1 MACSKGGQ
9 RQAVARAN
17 KLMGGTAK
25 PSEIAGKASFDEIRY
40 AQCWEDADVLLQ
52 GLDVQPG
59 DHCLSIASAGDNSL
73 SLLARG
79 AGKVV
84 ALDLNATQLH
94 CVALRREAYRKL
106 QHGEL
111 LELIGSRHSERRVKL
126 YEHCRE
132 GLPKDAIEFW
142 DANRDLVKGGI
153 GGAGKF
159 ERYFKTFRERV
170 VPWVHSRARVTELF
184 KRRSHDNRKDF
195 YRDHWNTWQWRLLF
209 KVFFSRF
216 FMGRLGRDPRFFD
229 YVKGS
234 VAERIF
240 SRTEH
245 ALTELSPAVNPYLH
259 WILHGCHNEA
269 LPFALREENFESIR
283 TNLDNLELRQASVEE
298 VVEEPSTG
306 FDCFNLSDIFE
317 YMSGPAY
324 HALLAKLV
332 TRARPGARLAY
343 WNMLVP
349 RERPESMA
357 GQLKSRPELA
367 ERLHREDKAF
377 FYSRFV
383 LEEVVA

>member
-1 MACSKGGQ
+1 
-9 RQAVARAN
+9 
-17 KLMGGTAK
+17 MGGAAK
-25 PSEIAGKASFDEIRY
+25 PSEISGKASFDEIRY

-59 DHCLSIASAGDNSL
+59 DYCLSIASAGDNSL

-79 AGKVV
+79 ADKVV

-111 LELIGSRHSERRVKL
+111 LELIGSRHSKRRMKL
-126 YEHCRE
+126 YEHCRTE
-132 GLPKDAIEFW
+132 LPKDAIEFW
-142 DANRDLVKGGI
+142 DANLDLVKEGI
-153 GGAGKF
+153 GSAGKF

-170 VPWVHSRARVTELF
+170 VPWVHSRPRVAELF
-184 KRRSHDNRKDF
+184 KQSSHDSRKSF
-195 YRDHWNTWQWRLLF
+195 YHDHWNTWRWRLLF

-216 FMGRLGRDPRFFD
+216 FMGRLGRDSRFFD

-245 ALTELSPAVNPYLH
+245 AFTELSPTVNPYLH
-259 WILHGCHNEA
+259 WIFHGYHNET
-269 LPFALREENFESIR
+269 LPFALREENFEPIR
-283 TNLDNLELRQASVEE
+283 SNLDKLELRQMSVEE
-298 VVEEPSTG
+298 MLEESSTK

-317 YMSGPAY
+317 YMSEASY
-324 HALLAKLV
+324 YALLAKLI
-332 TRARPGARLAY
+332 TRAQPGARLAY
-343 WNMLVP
+343 WNMLAPRSRPKFMAALLQP
-349 RERPESMA
+349 RE
-357 GQLKSRPELA
+357 ELA

-383 LEEVVA
+383 LEKVTV

>member
-1 MACSKGGQ
+1 
-9 RQAVARAN
+9 
-17 KLMGGTAK
+17 MGGISRA
-25 PSEIAGKASFDEIRY
+25 SAIARKANFDEIRY

-52 GLDVQPG
+52 GLDVQTG

-73 SLLARG
+73 ALLAHG
-79 AGKVV
+79 AGKVI

-111 LELIGSRHSERRVKL
+111 LELIGSRHSERRMKL
-126 YEHCRE
+126 YEHCRA
-132 GLPKDAIEFW
+132 GLPKDAIGFW
-142 DANRDLVKGGI
+142 DANQNLVKEGI

-159 ERYFKTFRERV
+159 ERYFKTFCERV
-170 VPWVHSRARVTELF
+170 VPWVHSRSKVTELF
-184 KRRSHDNRKDF
+184 MPRSKDNRIDF
-195 YRDHWNTWQWRLLF
+195 YRNHWNTWRWRILF

-216 FMGRLGRDPRFFD
+216 FMGRLGRNPRFFD

-234 VAERIF
+234 VAKRIF

-245 ALTELSPAVNPYLH
+245 AFTELSPAVNPYLH
-259 WILHGCHNEA
+259 WIFHGYHSES
-269 LPFALREENFESIR
+269 LPFSLREENFEAIR
-283 TNLDNLELRQASVEE
+283 ANLDNLELRQASVEE
-298 VVEEPSTG
+298 VVEESSDG

-317 YMSGPAY
+317 YMSEGEY
-324 HALLAKLV
+324 HTLLAKLV
-332 TRARPGARLAY
+332 SRGRPGARLAY

-349 RERPESMA
+349 RVRPESMA
-357 GQLKSRPELA
+357 EQLKSRTELSK
-367 ERLHREDKAF
+367 RLHLEDKTF